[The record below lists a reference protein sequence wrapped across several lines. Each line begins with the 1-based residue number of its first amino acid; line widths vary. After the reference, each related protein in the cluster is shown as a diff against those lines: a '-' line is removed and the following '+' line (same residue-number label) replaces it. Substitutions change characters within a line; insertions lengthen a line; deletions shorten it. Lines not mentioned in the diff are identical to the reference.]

1 MIRYRE
7 WVKERA
13 YSYPKDSDFRKW
25 FGSDWAS
32 LVSMFDMLKDMD
44 INNIIIYYSS
54 TKSSKIYSI
63 EDIYRVSPK
72 REHVKLRNQTEAILI
87 V

>member
-1 MIRYRE
+1 MIRYIE

-13 YSYPKDSDFRKW
+13 YSYPNDSDLRKW
-25 FGSDWAS
+25 FGSERLS

-63 EDIYRVSPK
+63 EDIYR
-72 REHVKLRNQTEAILI
+72 L
-87 V
+87 